1 MQLAGCDP
9 NSAMND
15 SEAILQTTMLIA
27 ALTIFVFGGSI
38 TWLALKAN
46 VMESASGDRGA
57 KSDAAIV
64 SDQLEADSQAS
75 GGVSTGKLTNQLG
88 G

>member
-1 MQLAGCDP
+1 VELAGCDP
-9 NSAMND
+9 NNAMND

-46 VMESASGDRGA
+46 VMESASGDGGA

-64 SDQLEADSQAS
+64 SDQLEADSQV
-75 GGVSTGKLTNQLG
+75 GRELSTGKATSTVG
-88 G
+88 K

>member
-1 MQLAGCDP
+1 
-9 NSAMND
+9 MND

-46 VMESASGDRGA
+46 VMESASGDGGA

-64 SDQLEADSQAS
+64 SDQLEADSQV
-75 GGVSTGKLTNQLG
+75 GRELSTGKATSTVG
-88 G
+88 K